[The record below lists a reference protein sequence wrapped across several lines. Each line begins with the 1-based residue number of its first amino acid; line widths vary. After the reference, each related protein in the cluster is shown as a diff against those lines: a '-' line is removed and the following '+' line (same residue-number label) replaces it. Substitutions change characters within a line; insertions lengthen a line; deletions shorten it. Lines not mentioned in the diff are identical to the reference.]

1 MTKQQFIKALT
12 KELERLETVERLS
25 DMAKSGCYEEIDIV
39 MEKIDYS
46 ILNEYVE
53 GDNFEKCS
61 ISDIPYEYTLTYAIY
76 MHRSEYNEEVILKD
90 WKEFQ
95 KRLRDFG
102 DVGKAIAKT
111 LDTYYINLCNSF
123 KDLIEERDEE
133 D

>member
-1 MTKQQFIKALT
+1 MK
-12 KELERLETVERLS
+12 
-25 DMAKSGCYEEIDIV
+25 D
-39 MEKIDYS
+39 IDYS
-46 ILNEYVE
+46 IINNYMES
-53 GDNFEKCS
+53 DKFEKWS
-61 ISDIPYEYTLTYAIY
+61 ISDIPYKYTLTYAIY
-76 MHRSEYNEEVILKD
+76 MHRSDYNEEVTLKD
-90 WKEFQ
+90 WREFQ